1 MANSTFENP
10 GSLSIHGGQASQLQ
24 IPGQIHYR
32 HFPSVPGYITGKQS
46 PKLPLS
52 TRIHYR
58 STITDTSL
66 VYPDT
71 LQAKSSLKHLCVNGY
86 NSAKTIDDTT
96 PLLPDTFGKQSRTL
110 PHYTQIH
117 CW

>member
-46 PKLPLS
+46 PTLPLS

-58 STITDTSL
+58 STL
-66 VYPDT
+66 VYSDT
-71 LQAKSSLKHLCVNGY
+71 LQANSSLKHPCVTGY
-86 NSAKTIDDTT
+86 NSTKTIDDTT
-96 PLLPDTFGKQSRTL
+96 PLLPDTFGKQSRTFSHCTRI
-110 PHYTQIH
+110 HYR
-117 CW
+117 